1 MYQQVKQ
8 GNMGYPERDDLNN
21 LSYALDYKQKD
32 MQSGNYKAASEQV
45 EDIMSASKSLVNY
58 MRHGK

>member
-1 MYQQVKQ
+1 
-8 GNMGYPERDDLNN
+8 
-21 LSYALDYKQKD
+21 